1 MGYYSPQEVTEIT
14 IEKGTQKAN
23 SSTLTL
29 VLLGFLGGAFI
40 SLGYLLYIRA
50 VGTMPHEWG
59 ALQRSLAP
67 VFFRLASF
75 VFC

>member
-50 VGTMPHEWG
+50 VG
-59 ALQRSLAP
+59 
-67 VFFRLASF
+67 
-75 VFC
+75 